1 MKALVVLAGKMNITC
16 VEFLEKLMQ
25 GFDKDCT
32 TDLVA
37 YKLLTP

>member
-1 MKALVVLAGKMNITC
+1 MKALVVSAGKMNITC
-16 VEFLEKLMQ
+16 VEFLENLMQ
-25 GFDKDCT
+25 GFDKDST